1 MSIDRWRPDVE
12 SSSDPV
18 GSERAAGPSRAEAK
32 AQLLDRRAASA
43 ADPARDTEGDQ
54 IDSPEKSG
62 AERPRTRQPAGND
75 GPTRPSGGQAETRPP
90 DRQAGGTETSKD
102 NQPLRVT
109 DRRPPAGTSPGPSA
123 LERKLDLLDRAAG
136 RAEGEIQ
143 AAEARAKDGSAG
155 PERLGWRLSR
165 IWRDSRPTIDGRAF
179 YEKSDDRMWKAASTV
194 ESAPGRYT
202 ADLHGNPTAFRV
214 GSHDLDARQLSALIR
229 KDENWQGRPI
239 RLMSCETG
247 RGEDPIAQKLADQL
261 GVTVTAPTELAF
273 SDKHGNVYTTSMR
286 LDRFGFPRPTVPHDG
301 VWRDFQP
308 RTEGGKDASDPG

>member
-18 GSERAAGPSRAEAK
+18 GPERAAGPSRAEAK

-43 ADPARDTEGDQ
+43 ADPGRDTESDQ
-54 IDSPEKSG
+54 VDSPEKSG
-62 AERPRTRQPAGND
+62 AEQPRTRQSAGDNGPA
-75 GPTRPSGGQAETRPP
+75 RPSGEQAETRPP
-90 DRQAGGTETSKD
+90 DSRAGGTETSQD
-102 NQPLRVT
+102 NQPSRVT

-136 RAEGEIQ
+136 RAEGETQ
-143 AAEARAKDGSAG
+143 AAEARAKDGSAE

-179 YEKSDDRMWKAASTV
+179 YEKSDERMWKFATSA
-194 ESAPGRYT
+194 EPAPGRYT

-214 GSHDLDARQLSALIR
+214 GSHDLDARQLAALIR
-229 KDENWQGRPI
+229 KDEKWNGRPI

-247 RGEDPIAQKLADQL
+247 KGDDPIAQELADQL
-261 GVTVTAPTELAF
+261 GVTVAAPTELVS
-273 SDKHGNVYTTSMR
+273 SDEHGRVWTTSR
-286 LDRFGFPRPTVPHDG
+286 RRNEFGMMVDTVPHDG
-301 VWRDFQP
+301 VWIEFDP
-308 RTEGGKDASDPG
+308 RTKGGDHAPNSG